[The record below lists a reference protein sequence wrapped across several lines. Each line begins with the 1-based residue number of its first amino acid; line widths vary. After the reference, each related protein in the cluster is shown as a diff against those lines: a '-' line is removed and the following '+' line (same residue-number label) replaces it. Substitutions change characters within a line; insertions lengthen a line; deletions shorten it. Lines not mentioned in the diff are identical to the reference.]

1 MTLLMMIAAK
11 LVDDGARKGSLH
23 LVGML
28 LSLLYEGHNS
38 VTYSVDDVCSYSIKG
53 HVNYEINARSH
64 GKIDSKLP
72 HLFLIAYLA

>member
-1 MTLLMMIAAK
+1 MMIAAK

-28 LSLLYEGHNS
+28 LSLLYEGHKYCNIL
-38 VTYSVDDVCSYSIKG
+38 THLGGTICNYPIKG
-53 HVNYEINARSH
+53 HVNNYEINARLH